1 MHHVTPQHAVTGSG
15 TAKQR
20 ETKPACTDAEIQRAI
35 TRADAALG
43 AAGHQV
49 TDEETRELGRQVAA
63 GTVSGDEA
71 AARIIVRLRN
81 PPSRLNVQRQS
92 SLRLEVRLLTL
103 AARRSVTAWSPG
115 KLTG

>member
-1 MHHVTPQHAVTGSG
+1 MRHVTHLQTVTGSG
-15 TAKQR
+15 TAKQS
-20 ETKPACTDAEIQRAI
+20 ETKPARTDAEIQRAI

-63 GTVSGDEA
+63 GALSGDEA

-81 PPSRLNVQRQS
+81 PPSRLNVQHQS

-103 AARRSVTAWSPG
+103 AARRSVTAWLPEE
-115 KLTG
+115 LTG

>member
-1 MHHVTPQHAVTGSG
+1 MRHVTHLQAVTGSG

-20 ETKPACTDAEIQRAI
+20 ETASARTDAEIQRAI
-35 TRADAALG
+35 ARADAALA

-71 AARIIVRLRN
+71 AARIIEK
-81 PPSRLNVQRQS
+81 
-92 SLRLEVRLLTL
+92 LER
-103 AARRSVTAWSPG
+103 
-115 KLTG
+115 

>member
-1 MHHVTPQHAVTGSG
+1 MRHVTHLQSL
-15 TAKQR
+15 TASVAGEQR
-20 ETKPACTDAEIQRAI
+20 ETKPARTDAEVQRAI

-71 AARIIVRLRN
+71 AARIIEKLRATS
-81 PPSRLNVQRQS
+81 PSRLN
-92 SLRLEVRLLTL
+92 
-103 AARRSVTAWSPG
+103 G
-115 KLTG
+115 

>member
-1 MHHVTPQHAVTGSG
+1 MRHVTHLQAVTRTG

-20 ETKPACTDAEIQRAI
+20 ETAPARADAEIQRAI

-63 GTVSGDEA
+63 STMSGDEA
-71 AARIIVRLRN
+71 AARIIEKLRATHH
-81 PPSRLNVQRQS
+81 R
-92 SLRLEVRLLTL
+92 
-103 AARRSVTAWSPG
+103 G
-115 KLTG
+115 

>member
-20 ETKPACTDAEIQRAI
+20 ETKPARTDAEIQRAI

-49 TDEETRELGRQVAA
+49 TEEETRELGRQVAA

-81 PPSRLNVQRQS
+81 PPSRSNV
-92 SLRLEVRLLTL
+92 
-103 AARRSVTAWSPG
+103 
-115 KLTG
+115 

>member
-1 MHHVTPQHAVTGSG
+1 MRQVTRFQAFTMSR

-20 ETKPACTDAEIQRAI
+20 ETASAHSAVEIRRAI

-49 TDEETRELGRQVAA
+49 TDEETRELGRQIAA

-71 AARIIVRLRN
+71 AARIIEKLRATHH
-81 PPSRLNVQRQS
+81 R
-92 SLRLEVRLLTL
+92 
-103 AARRSVTAWSPG
+103 G
-115 KLTG
+115 